1 MCFVVLTNERCRFI
15 CSKLNISKSRIIAEL
30 MNAEGT
36 DGIDSKDRVTL
47 SPLLIAA
54 DINLKI
60 FSPSSYVEGVFM

>member
-1 MCFVVLTNERCRFI
+1 M
-15 CSKLNISKSRIIAEL
+15 IAEL

-36 DGIDSKDRVTL
+36 DGIDSKDRDTL

-60 FSPSSYVEGVFM
+60 FSPSS